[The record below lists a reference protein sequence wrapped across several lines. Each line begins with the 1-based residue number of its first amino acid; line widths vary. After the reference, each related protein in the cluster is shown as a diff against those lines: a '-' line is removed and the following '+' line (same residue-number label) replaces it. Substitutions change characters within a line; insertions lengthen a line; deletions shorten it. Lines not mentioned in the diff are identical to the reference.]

1 MEQKSMKL
9 EELNPELFIYELYD
23 SCLLHV
29 LDDAL
34 HCAAGFGYCDASRLA
49 VRPRTGLYALM
60 ITWQNGEKNWCHV
73 DARLLNIIRKRL
85 ARRETR

>member
-1 MEQKSMKL
+1 MTL

-34 HCAAGFGYCDASRLA
+34 YCAAGFGYCDTSRLA

-73 DARLLNIIRKRL
+73 DARQLNIIRKRL
-85 ARRETR
+85 ARREEKHR